1 MDGRASKI
9 VILPAQLDDL
19 PDEVILKL
27 FVFLS
32 LKELLLCGQVSKRL
46 RRIANDESLWIKLNL
61 YEKKVPYDFIEKA
74 AGNGC
79 QYLGLANCDILRF
92 TGKSE
97 SSFNLKYL
105 NLKMFYE
112 PCQGT
117 LKLVQNCSSLQKL
130 SISGLKLDS
139 DDIQYI
145 CQNSQTLQVLDLECC
160 PIDLGNKPEIFQ
172 NFFTNC
178 AHLTELN
185 ICAQIEDEI
194 SKHEILLDPHIQ
206 ALVDN
211 LTPTILKVALGDQDN
226 LKDEHV
232 KNLVKRCN
240 NITHL
245 ELSSTPITN
254 GSVQSIMKYLDKSL
268 EKLNVFWTNVDFTS
282 LHQLKSMTALK
293 TLICGPMYVD
303 ADIENLSQQ
312 LPHIRIN
319 EDEDFAIGPSLH
331 IARPFKLIRSGQ
343 GLLSNDF
350 NEEWNYDGDGIWEIR
365 AKQQNLFAKVE
376 TDY

>member
-1 MDGRASKI
+1 MSGRASKN

-46 RRIANDESLWIKLNL
+46 RRIANDESLWTKLNFF
-61 YEKKVPYDFIEKA
+61 ERKVPYDFIEKA

-97 SSFNLKYL
+97 SSFKLKYL

-112 PCQGT
+112 PCQGS

-160 PIDLGNKPEIFQ
+160 PIDLGNKREIFQ
-172 NFFTNC
+172 NLFTNC

-185 ICAQIEDEI
+185 ICADYWF
-194 SKHEILLDPHIQ
+194 D
-206 ALVDN
+206 
-211 LTPTILKVALGDQDN
+211 
-226 LKDEHV
+226 
-232 KNLVKRCN
+232 
-240 NITHL
+240 
-245 ELSSTPITN
+245 
-254 GSVQSIMKYLDKSL
+254 
-268 EKLNVFWTNVDFTS
+268 TNV
-282 LHQLKSMTALK
+282 
-293 TLICGPMYVD
+293 
-303 ADIENLSQQ
+303 
-312 LPHIRIN
+312 
-319 EDEDFAIGPSLH
+319 
-331 IARPFKLIRSGQ
+331 
-343 GLLSNDF
+343 
-350 NEEWNYDGDGIWEIR
+350 NY
-365 AKQQNLFAKVE
+365 AA
-376 TDY
+376 